1 MNLHVRKTHVHIY
14 KYMQSRYRNVSTHKV
29 IYTCAF
35 SFLFWCRFWISFGSW
50 EAIFCVIDPWWGYK
64 ALLTAGGE
72 EKQKKLKLN
81 RGSSKN
87 LLRFSSSR
95 RSHCWYTLRWSWK
108 LTFSPQA
115 WQEQREWSSWAAW
128 SPLAMRCLRPHMRL
142 WWWPACCPPPSLQ
155 TATTNKK
162 DDDDG
167 NIQTVTA
174 DVREKQTFIYHVRE
188 PWLHFE
194 LFKKAFLLRQVGR
207 WTAG

>member
-1 MNLHVRKTHVHIY
+1 MC
-14 KYMQSRYRNVSTHKV
+14 
-29 IYTCAF
+29 IYTNICKVGKEMWVLIRLYIHALSHFFFGVGFESALDPERPF
-35 SFLFWCRFWISFGSW
+35 SVLSIPDEVTRHS
-50 EAIFCVIDPWWGYK
+50 
-64 ALLTAGGE
+64 LLQGGGE

-115 WQEQREWSSWAAW
+115 WQEQREWSSWATW

>member
-1 MNLHVRKTHVHIY
+1 MRFLI
-14 KYMQSRYRNVSTHKV
+14 
-29 IYTCAF
+29 
-35 SFLFWCRFWISFGSW
+35 SFLVSVLNQLWILRGHFLCCRSLMRLQGTPY
-50 EAIFCVIDPWWGYK
+50 CG
-64 ALLTAGGE
+64 GGE
-72 EKQKKLKLN
+72 EKQKKIKLN